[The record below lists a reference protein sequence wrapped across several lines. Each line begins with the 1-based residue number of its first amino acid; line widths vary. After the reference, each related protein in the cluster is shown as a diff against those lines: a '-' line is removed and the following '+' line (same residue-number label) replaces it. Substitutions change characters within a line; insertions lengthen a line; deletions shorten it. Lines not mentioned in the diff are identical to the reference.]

1 MLYWLYEWQQR
12 VFPRCRTR
20 RRPHRRQV
28 PTSQHGR
35 PERTSVM
42 TEPRKTAKAGAAP
55 VIPLFEFPQF
65 DLPKFD
71 LPKFD
76 LPKFDLP
83 KFDLPKFELRA
94 IAEQGIAQVKAAYE
108 RAKAAAEQATGVL
121 EHSYAAASEG
131 AAEYNRQ
138 VVDAARANVN
148 AGFDY
153 AIALLAVKSPTD
165 VVEVSTAH
173 ARERFQA
180 VAEQAKV
187 LGALVQKLAAET
199 AEPIQT
205 GVTKAFQNAA

>member
-1 MLYWLYEWQQR
+1 
-12 VFPRCRTR
+12 
-20 RRPHRRQV
+20 
-28 PTSQHGR
+28 
-35 PERTSVM
+35 M

-83 KFDLPKFELRA
+83 KFDLPKFELPNVELPAELRA

-153 AIALLAVKSPTD
+153 AIALLGRLPSRPRCSERWCRNWQPRPRSRSRPASPRLSRTPRD
-165 VVEVSTAH
+165 T
-173 ARERFQA
+173 
-180 VAEQAKV
+180 
-187 LGALVQKLAAET
+187 
-199 AEPIQT
+199 
-205 GVTKAFQNAA
+205 

>member
-1 MLYWLYEWQQR
+1 
-12 VFPRCRTR
+12 
-20 RRPHRRQV
+20 
-28 PTSQHGR
+28 
-35 PERTSVM
+35 M
-42 TEPRKTAKAGAAP
+42 TEPRKTANAGAAP

-76 LPKFDLP
+76 LPKFELP
-83 KFDLPKFELRA
+83 KFELPAELRA

-108 RAKAAAEQATGVL
+108 QAKAAAEQATGVL

-138 VVDAARANVN
+138 VVDAARANAN

-153 AIALLAVKSPTD
+153 AIVKSPTD

-180 VAEQAKV
+180 LAEQAKV

>member
-1 MLYWLYEWQQR
+1 MAAKG
-12 VFPRCRTR
+12 FPALPDRTETD
-20 RRPHRRQV
+20 RRQV
-28 PTSQHGR
+28 RIPEHGR
-35 PERTSVM
+35 PERTSIM
-42 TEPRKTAKAGAAP
+42 TEPRKPAKAAAP

-71 LPKFD
+71 LPKFE
-76 LPKFDLP
+76 LPKFELP
-83 KFDLPKFELRA
+83 NVELPAELRA
-94 IAEQGIAQVKAAYE
+94 IAEQGVAQVKAVYE
-108 RAKAAAEQATGVL
+108 RAKVAAEQATGVL

-138 VVDAARANVN
+138 VIDAARANVN

-153 AIALLAVKSPTD
+153 AIALLAVKSPTN

-173 ARERFQA
+173 AREQFQA
-180 VAEQAKV
+180 LTEQAKA

>member
-1 MLYWLYEWQQR
+1 
-12 VFPRCRTR
+12 
-20 RRPHRRQV
+20 
-28 PTSQHGR
+28 
-35 PERTSVM
+35 M
-42 TEPRKTAKAGAAP
+42 TEPRKTAKAAAP

-71 LPKFD
+71 LPRFE
-76 LPKFDLP
+76 LPKFELP
-83 KFDLPKFELRA
+83 NVEVPAELRA
-94 IAEQGIAQVKAAYE
+94 IAEQGIAQAKAAYE
-108 RAKAAAEQATGVL
+108 RAKEAAEQATGVL

-138 VVDAARANVN
+138 VIDAARANVN

-153 AIALLAVKSPTD
+153 AMALLAVKSPTD

-173 ARERFQA
+173 AREQFQA
-180 VAEQAKV
+180 LTGQAKA

-199 AEPIQT
+199 AEPVQV

>member
-1 MLYWLYEWQQR
+1 MLYWLYQWQQR

-42 TEPRKTAKAGAAP
+42 TEPRKTANAGAAP

-71 LPKFD
+71 LPKFE
-76 LPKFDLP
+76 LPNVELP
-83 KFDLPKFELRA
+83 AELRA

-131 AAEYNRQ
+131 A
-138 VVDAARANVN
+138 
-148 AGFDY
+148 
-153 AIALLAVKSPTD
+153 
-165 VVEVSTAH
+165 
-173 ARERFQA
+173 
-180 VAEQAKV
+180 
-187 LGALVQKLAAET
+187 
-199 AEPIQT
+199 
-205 GVTKAFQNAA
+205 

>member
-1 MLYWLYEWQQR
+1 
-12 VFPRCRTR
+12 
-20 RRPHRRQV
+20 
-28 PTSQHGR
+28 
-35 PERTSVM
+35 M
-42 TEPRKTAKAGAAP
+42 TEPRKTANAGAAP

-83 KFDLPKFELRA
+83 KFELPKFELPAELRA
-94 IAEQGIAQVKAAYE
+94 M
-108 RAKAAAEQATGVL
+108 TGVL

-138 VVDAARANVN
+138 VVDAARANAN

-180 VAEQAKV
+180 LAEQAKV

>member
-1 MLYWLYEWQQR
+1 
-12 VFPRCRTR
+12 
-20 RRPHRRQV
+20 
-28 PTSQHGR
+28 
-35 PERTSVM
+35 M
-42 TEPRKTAKAGAAP
+42 TEPRKTANAGAAP

-83 KFDLPKFELRA
+83 KFELPKFELPAELRA

-108 RAKAAAEQATGVL
+108 RAKAAAEQGTGVL

-138 VVDAARANVN
+138 VVDAARANAN

-180 VAEQAKV
+180 LAEQAKV

-199 AEPIQT
+199 SEPIQT

>member
-71 LPKFD
+71 LPA
-76 LPKFDLP
+76 
-83 KFDLPKFELRA
+83 ELRA

-138 VVDAARANVN
+138 VVDAARANAN

>member
-1 MLYWLYEWQQR
+1 
-12 VFPRCRTR
+12 
-20 RRPHRRQV
+20 
-28 PTSQHGR
+28 
-35 PERTSVM
+35 M

-83 KFDLPKFELRA
+83 KFDLPKFELPNVELPAELRA

>member
-1 MLYWLYEWQQR
+1 MLYWLYELQQR

-83 KFDLPKFELRA
+83 KFELPNVELPAELRA

-121 EHSYAAASEG
+121 QHSYAAASEG
-131 AAEYNRQ
+131 AAESNRQ
-138 VVDAARANVN
+138 VVE
-148 AGFDY
+148 
-153 AIALLAVKSPTD
+153 AVRPH
-165 VVEVSTAH
+165 V
-173 ARERFQA
+173 
-180 VAEQAKV
+180 
-187 LGALVQKLAAET
+187 
-199 AEPIQT
+199 
-205 GVTKAFQNAA
+205 